1 MSALISWCV
10 GGATIVHQ
18 AGLRRPCLVTAFCF
32 LLLRT
37 ATGPATPTAGL
48 YSATAALTPLAR
60 LGSQIIPTW
69 NQAAGIFLV
78 YSGLVNALSLYLT
91 IAMLDSVQLSLIMII
106 HLFVSMRKILFHFF
120 LGGGGTCG
128 LVTLGVSGDLEKK
141 YG

>member
-10 GGATIVHQ
+10 SGATMVHQ

-37 ATGPATPTAGL
+37 ATGPATHTAGL

-106 HLFVSMRKILFHFF
+106 HLFVSISFYQKYQNRNLIKSKKILPQ
-120 LGGGGTCG
+120 
-128 LVTLGVSGDLEKK
+128 VIVNISAMA
-141 YG
+141 

>member
-37 ATGPATPTAGL
+37 ATGPATHTAGL
-48 YSATAALTPLAR
+48 YSATAALTPLDR

-78 YSGLVNALSLYLT
+78 YSGTEHKYNPRQ
-91 IAMLDSVQLSLIMII
+91 DSSGATCKR
-106 HLFVSMRKILFHFF
+106 FVA
-120 LGGGGTCG
+120 
-128 LVTLGVSGDLEKK
+128 
-141 YG
+141 